1 MGLKYNIGARA
12 TPPIFQYNNLWGND
26 LNFSNF
32 SPDTTNIYFNPMLV
46 NQDSFNLY
54 LQKFSPLIDAGDPTI
69 LDKDGTGSD
78 IGLYGG
84 PYGEQYHYI
93 DLAPRTPINLTATF
107 DSLTVGLTWN
117 KNTEADFNHYNVYRD
132 TSKNFQID
140 STNLFLSTA
149 VSNLIDI
156 LPDYVD
162 KIYYKLTAVDKQGN
176 ESDPSEEVSFILTT
190 TTHFQ
195 QPTPDYRLYQ
205 NYLTLLIHQQK

>member
-1 MGLKYNIGARA
+1 
-12 TPPIFQYNNLWGND
+12 
-26 LNFSNF
+26 
-32 SPDTTNIYFNPMLV
+32 MLV